1 MSLSEISSSNKFN
14 ISRKVIASLREL
26 RKLDN
31 YHWAIALSKDYLVI
45 ITAIYL
51 SVGISFWFYPLSL
64 FMIGSTQ
71 RAFTNI
77 LHYSSHHVLAKNKFI
92 NYIGGTFLSGH
103 LVFHLLNTYKD
114 PHVRYHHAHLGNPEK
129 DPDLKF
135 HIDSGLYDF
144 NQNDKEFFIQNIL
157 LTISGYRTLKFIHY
171 VIKDAI
177 KSRKN
182 KNKVESQIEN
192 KIEKKKAGDN
202 NESIA
207 FLIYWIV
214 ILSVIIYFGF
224 FMYFILLWIVPLF
237 TVTVA
242 IGWIIGI
249 AEHYPLPA
257 SEKEALLLTRNTKGV
272 WWERFLFG
280 RHYDNYHLVHHLY
293 PGIPHWNIQKAHI
306 YLLNDPNYQKWDDLW
321 GGIFIRQ
328 HPHQETMLSYASKY
342 RKFRK
347 YNQKGSFA
355 KHLLSI

>member
-1 MSLSEISSSNKFN
+1 MPLSEIKLSNHFN
-14 ISRKVIASLREL
+14 ISRNVISSLRTL

-31 YHWAIALSKDYLVI
+31 YHWAIALSKDYFVI
-45 ITAIYL
+45 IIAIYL

-64 FMIGSTQ
+64 LMIGSTQ

-77 LHYSSHHVLAKNKFI
+77 LHYSSHYVLAKNKFL
-92 NYIGGTFLSGH
+92 NYIAGTFLSGH
-103 LVFHLLNTYKD
+103 LVFHLLSTYKD
-114 PHVRYHHAHLGNPEK
+114 PHVRYHHAHLGDPEK
-129 DPDLKF
+129 DPDYKF

-144 NQNDKEFFIQNIL
+144 KQNDREFFIQNIL
-157 LTISGYRTLKFIHY
+157 LTLSGYRTFKYIKY
-171 VIKDAI
+171 VIEDRI

-182 KNKVESQIEN
+182 KELKKDDNKVIKKKSEN
-192 KIEKKKAGDN
+192 KNDK
-202 NESIA
+202 EST
-207 FLIYWIV
+207 FFFIYWIV
-214 ILSVIIYFGF
+214 ILSVIIYSGYFL
-224 FMYFILLWIVPLF
+224 YFILLWIVPLF

-293 PGIPHWNIQKAHI
+293 PGIPHWNIKKAHI

-321 GGIFIRQ
+321 GGIFIREY
-328 HPHQETMLSYASKY
+328 PHQETMLSYASKY
-342 RKFRK
+342 RKFK
-347 YNQKGSFA
+347 KENKEGSFA
-355 KHLLSI
+355 KRLLSI

>member
-1 MSLSEISSSNKFN
+1 MSLSEISLNSHFN
-14 ISRKVIASLREL
+14 ISRNVVSSLREL

-31 YHWAIALSKDYLVI
+31 YHWVFAISKDYLVI
-45 ITAIYL
+45 IIAIYL
-51 SVGISFWFYPLSL
+51 SVEVSFWFYPLSL
-64 FMIGSTQ
+64 LMIGSTQ

-92 NYIGGTFLSGH
+92 NYIGGTFLTGH
-103 LVFHLLNTYKD
+103 LVFHLLSTYKD

-135 HIDSGLYDF
+135 HIDNGLYDF
-144 NQNDKEFFIQNIL
+144 NQDDKTFFIQNIL
-157 LTISGYRTLKFIHY
+157 LTISGYRTLKFMHY

-177 KSRKN
+177 KTRKN
-182 KNKVESQIEN
+182 KIINEIKNKKDKSN
-192 KIEKKKAGDN
+192 KEAL
-202 NESIA
+202 A
-207 FLIYWIV
+207 FVIYWVV
-214 ILSVIIYFGF
+214 ILSVIIYFGVF
-224 FMYFILLWIVPLF
+224 VYFILFWIVPLL

-293 PGIPHWNIQKAHI
+293 PGIPHWNIKKAHI
-306 YLLNDPNYQKWDDLW
+306 YLLNDPNYQTWDDLW
-321 GGIFIRQ
+321 GGVFIRQ
-328 HPHQETMLSYASKY
+328 YLHQETMLSYASKY

-347 YNQKGSFA
+347 NHQNGSFA
-355 KHLLSI
+355 KYLLSV